1 MKRAISNRILNR
13 INAIKMTFG
22 SSISE
27 VTEEAIKTPLS
38 NEKIVFDTDINISF
52 GFDESWVV
60 YITEGKNIT
69 GSKAGRV
76 LLGYIDEP
84 AGGIKWYVEDDKMII
99 SHFFLDEDLRG
110 KGVMSKLIDVYKKY
124 YSNEIIISGPFS
136 DAGLVFARKK
146 SDKII
151 NYD

>member
-1 MKRAISNRILNR
+1 
-13 INAIKMTFG
+13 
-22 SSISE
+22 
-27 VTEEAIKTPLS
+27 
-38 NEKIVFDTDINISF
+38 
-52 GFDESWVV
+52 
-60 YITEGKNIT
+60 
-69 GSKAGRV
+69 
-76 LLGYIDEP
+76 
-84 AGGIKWYVEDDKMII
+84 MII

-136 DAGLVFARKK
+136 DDGLVFARKK